1 MNGGG
6 RSSSSW
12 RRFEHES
19 GRGGSGGEWDKC
31 PFPHRMEVE
40 GMAVDNGERCL
51 WDHRRSRTHETSDR
65 NFQAPKDKSSVIKPS
80 PFPTF
85 LAPKRPEDLKN
96 LLYPGRESP
105 KWLRLNFLPDWWGW
119 LGAEEGLEVRKNKK
133 KGELFWARTTTSY
146 TLNPK

>member
-19 GRGGSGGEWDKC
+19 EGGGGEWDKC

-51 WDHRRSRTHETSDR
+51 WDHGRSRTHETSDR
-65 NFQAPKDKSSVIKPS
+65 NFQAPKDKSSVIHHLNTTDKKPS

-85 LAPKRPEDLKN
+85 LAPRVWKI
-96 LLYPGRESP
+96 
-105 KWLRLNFLPDWWGW
+105 
-119 LGAEEGLEVRKNKK
+119 
-133 KGELFWARTTTSY
+133 
-146 TLNPK
+146 